1 MNPILK
7 GFLISI
13 SIIIG
18 FLLVNFAIVAFLSEV
33 LNDQNS
39 PWIFLIVMGVGMP
52 IIVIT
57 LIITG
62 LYKYFK
68 LKSKVALIHRLI
80 RNYDKQLQ
88 SFHTSGTYTEFKLKN
103 RLNLGKNH
111 RVQIKNKITHA
122 NDYNLESESLWQYVE
137 VGYGY
142 KIPITAIINPK
153 KRGNKKSKF
162 I

>member
-57 LIITG
+57 RIITG

-68 LKSKVALIHRLI
+68 LKSKVGIGLILGPIVLGVLFQFAAL
-80 RNYDKQLQ
+80 
-88 SFHTSGTYTEFKLKN
+88 
-103 RLNLGKNH
+103 LN
-111 RVQIKNKITHA
+111 
-122 NDYNLESESLWQYVE
+122 
-137 VGYGY
+137 
-142 KIPITAIINPK
+142 
-153 KRGNKKSKF
+153 F
-162 I
+162 IM